1 MVEKFLFELH
11 ELPYFCGESALLR
24 NESTKKPTGVTFTP
38 VKTIYHCATF
48 RLSFEVLYALKFDKI
63 ASTTET

>member
-24 NESTKKPTGVTFTP
+24 NESTKKQQV
-38 VKTIYHCATF
+38 
-48 RLSFEVLYALKFDKI
+48 
-63 ASTTET
+63 